1 MKTLIHLITSG
12 LVLSLVSC
20 AGMYQASFNR
30 GLIQAVL
37 RNDTT
42 GVVQNVNPQSA
53 VFPINGIPP
62 IYYAASHGNPRIINL
77 LHNNGA
83 SLHTRGPDGRSLAF
97 AAAANGHTAVARELV
112 SHGAGSGNDLAA
124 GTAAHQQKVTAAKA
138 QAKMIAAALAWFA
151 GGGRS
156 SGGGSSEERCVSC
169 GASGPLSSG
178 RCSSCYG
185 AAVRQFDNT
194 YNR

>member
-1 MKTLIHLITSG
+1 MKTLIHLITSV

-42 GVVQNVNPQSA
+42 GVMQNVNPQSA
-53 VFPINGIPP
+53 SFPINGIPP

-83 SLHTRGPDGRSLAF
+83 SLQSRGPEGHSLAF
-97 AAAANGHTAVARELV
+97 AAAANGHTTVARELL
-112 SHGAGSGNDLAA
+112 SHGAGSGSDLSA
-124 GTAAHQQKVTAAKA
+124 GAAAHQQRVAAAKA
-138 QAKMIAAALAWFA
+138 QAQMLAAAFAWLF
-151 GGGRS
+151 GGGGS
-156 SGGGSSEERCVSC
+156 SGGGSTEETCITCR
-169 GASGPLSSG
+169 APGPLLDG
-178 RCSSCYG
+178 RCSRCYG
-185 AAVRQFDNT
+185 MAVQQFDNT
-194 YNR
+194 YNH